1 MKIGDLA
8 YDIATKQ
15 YVIIVGKD
23 VAWKDTDDQMHYWDF
38 EVMSE
43 GVGVYFVDRDEL
55 EFGNN
60 EQEKIQD

>member
-1 MKIGDLA
+1 MKVGELA

-23 VAWKDTDDQMHYWDF
+23 VAWKDSDDQMHYWDF

>member
-1 MKIGDLA
+1 MKVGELA

-23 VAWKDTDDQMHYWDF
+23 VAWKDSDDQMHCWDF

-43 GVGVYFVDRDEL
+43 GVGVYL
-55 EFGNN
+55 SL
-60 EQEKIQD
+60 IHI